1 MTILRI
7 DSFTG
12 MIPRIP
18 PERLPD
24 GAAAYAKNC
33 YFGNAG
39 EMRSMRGPGPKRA
52 TSNAVRSI
60 FTDDGQ
66 RFYAFPTYTRAY
78 LSPTIDDQWSR
89 VYFCPEAGGL
99 RLTSIYATS
108 GFTGMRDIADTPGS
122 PNLDLKVGVPRP
134 THISAQAVANVI
146 SYVWVQVLHD
156 EVVVKETSAMSAT
169 ISEVSPWYQYRLTV
183 NPDWLTFP
191 VVPPSSTTQPEIVQR
206 FRFCLKLTNASDG
219 AVHFDGHVSHE
230 DEGSDTFLLTIP
242 QAVSGNI
249 VTAAFVATVTNVVS
263 EESAP
268 TSPVIVETR
277 DNGMFVVSA
286 SVTVAPPVSD
296 QLGPTFINLY
306 RTYPGTTSTYFFVG
320 KVPYVNGTDTYT
332 FTDVTTSPQ
341 SAITLAQNQAE
352 WDEPPSNIKHLTY
365 AGNGIFCGSVGK
377 DLYFSE
383 PYRPHA
389 WPYRM
394 IFPSEIKGVI
404 EVEGGVLVTTTTR
417 PYFVYGSH
425 PSAMTQQG
433 MAADQAGVSSKSMC
447 RIDGTAIYAG
457 FDGLVR
463 ASAGQVSIEDSRKI
477 FDRTTWKTIGFVGSL
492 PHASLS
498 AWDGRLFYVHDN
510 NLPSLIFTPE
520 DTPTVVVFDPGQPLK
535 GVGVSAATDT
545 TYLLFDDGFAEHGV
559 GADLPLEWHSK
570 TFDFPEPVSFGAV
583 VVDGAG
589 SFTIEFGCDGQF
601 FHTETLSGMPEING
615 TQWFRLPARRGKKW
629 YFRVIGTGK
638 IRKIEMGSSYG
649 ELRNG

>member
-1 MTILRI
+1 MTILRVNQF
-7 DSFTG
+7 SGT
-12 MIPRIP
+12 IPRVP

-24 GAAAYAKNC
+24 SAAASAENC
-33 YFGNAG
+33 YFGNGG
-39 EMRSMRGPGPKRA
+39 ELRSMRGPGPKRA
-52 TSNAVRSI
+52 TSNPVRSI
-60 FTDDGQ
+60 FTDNGE
-66 RFYAFPTYTRAY
+66 RFFAFPTYTRAY

-134 THISAQAVANVI
+134 THISAQAVANVN

-219 AVHFDGHVSHE
+219 AVHFDGYVSHE
-230 DEGSDTFLLTIP
+230 DEGSNTFLLTIP

-320 KVPYVNGTDTYT
+320 KVPYVNGTDIYT

-463 ASAGQVSIEDSRKI
+463 ASAGQVSIEESRKL
-477 FDRTTWKTIGFVGSL
+477 FDRATWKTIGFVGAL
-492 PHASLS
+492 PHASLA
-498 AWDGRLFYVHDN
+498 AWDGSLFYVHDN
-510 NLPSLIFTPE
+510 ELPSLVFTLDEAPG
-520 DTPTVVVFDPGQPLK
+520 VVGFDPGQPLK

-545 TYLLFDDGFAEHGV
+545 TYLLFDDGFAEHGA
-559 GADLPLEWHSK
+559 GADLALEWHSK

-583 VVDGAG
+583 VIDGVG
-589 SFTIEFGCDGQF
+589 TFTVEFGCDGTF
-601 FHTETLSGMPEING
+601 FHTETLTGMDGEK
-615 TQWFRLPARRGKKW
+615 WFRLPARRGKKW
-629 YFRVIGTGK
+629 FFRIKGTGK
-638 IRKIEMGSSYG
+638 IRRVEMGSSYG